1 MKCFHGTT
9 KKGLN
14 AILANAGVKPNA
26 PWMCSDND
34 GEMYVWPQ
42 NKLED
47 SYDFEEHEQFICHA
61 FESAETQAVVSD
73 EVEVFVL
80 EMDIPSNLL
89 EDDHSCE
96 NMSEIASYLAMC
108 DFETDM
114 IVKVYRKTLN
124 KWNAPFVIANLL
136 GNEQFNTYSIDEN
149 LLEAAEAIQQAE
161 IYKEPTE
168 FYDFEE
174 YKVNTNK

>member
-26 PWMCSDND
+26 PWVCSDND

-47 SYDFEEHEQFICHA
+47 SYDFEEQEQFICHA
-61 FESAETQAVVSD
+61 FESAEIQAVVSE

-80 EMDIPSNLL
+80 EMDIPNDLL
-89 EDDHSCE
+89 EDDYSCD
-96 NMSEIASYLAMC
+96 NMADVASYLPMD
-108 DFETDM
+108 DFTTDM
-114 IVKVYRKTLN
+114 IVKVYTYKLN
-124 KWNAPFVIANLL
+124 KWNAPFVISNLL
-136 GNEQFNTYSIDEN
+136 NNEHFNTYSIDEN
-149 LLEAAEAIQQAE
+149 LLEAAEAIQQAK
-161 IYKEPTE
+161 IYKDPID
-168 FYDFEE
+168 FYDFVE
-174 YKVNTNK
+174 YDFKA